1 MLHVEKSQGLNKI
14 KHYDWF
20 MVTLV
25 AALNAYGIIVIASV
39 SQQLGTQSYLVKQ
52 SIGIVAGT
60 VAMIILSLIDYKDLK
75 MLGFPAYLFS
85 LFLLFLVLIIGQ
97 GAEETGTQGWFILGR
112 VSYQPSEI
120 GKIGRAHV

>member
-60 VAMIILSLIDYKDLK
+60 VAMIILSLIINK
-75 MLGFPAYLFS
+75 A
-85 LFLLFLVLIIGQ
+85 
-97 GAEETGTQGWFILGR
+97 
-112 VSYQPSEI
+112 
-120 GKIGRAHV
+120 